1 MKIARLTISDRASMG
16 VYEDRSGPELEQ
28 ALQEMLG
35 DECEFLSAVLPDEAS
50 QISHCLR
57 EWADED
63 HCALIVTTG
72 GTGICPRDVTPE
84 ATRAVLDKELPG
96 FAEAMRLGTFTKVR
110 TSILSRAVA
119 GIRGSSLIINLPGK
133 PAAIRECLELIAPA
147 IKEALAHLRGEDPHA
162 ARLEGVKS

>member
-28 ALQEMLG
+28 ALQELLG
-35 DECEFLSAVLPDEAS
+35 NGCEFLSAVLPDEES
-50 QISHCLR
+50 QISRRLR

-63 HCALIVTTG
+63 RCALIVTTG

-84 ATRAVLDKELPG
+84 ATRAILHKELPG
-96 FAEAMRLGTFTKVR
+96 FAEAMRLGSFAKVR

-133 PAAIRECLELIAPA
+133 PAAIRECLAGLGPA
-147 IKEALAHLRGEDPHA
+147 IKEALAHLRGEDPHTA
-162 ARLEGVKS
+162 QLDVAKR